1 MGRVDIRR
9 LVYAVIA
16 GLLWGLPTEVVYLM
30 GGTEALVN
38 LAWIHADAFIWPAV
52 PAILGLVVAIVVY
65 AILGWKPKAA
75 GAVVG
80 AGAVA
85 PGEAQAVADADAAAA
100 ADSRSVA
107 SADADKDAADKA
119 RAAAGQSARTSASQK
134 SRRFPWLNFAFG
146 MKHVLVLAGVIFV
159 CWLPVLILMYPC
171 SINPDTTEQLFEFQT
186 SAPTYYPWGNEYVD
200 AEFVDHHPVFDTLLY
215 GSITLLGDA
224 IGSYNHAFFLY
235 ILLQSALGALG
246 LAASCCYASRLAAP
260 RAKSKMRFQRSSFV
274 TKPVRRK
281 WQWMFSWYSRTR

>member
-9 LVYAVIA
+9 LVYAVIV

-30 GGTEALVN
+30 GGTEALVY
-38 LAWIHADAFIWPAV
+38 LAWIPADAFIRPAV

-75 GAVVG
+75 TVDAV
-80 AGAVA
+80 AGAAA
-85 PGEAQAVADADAAAA
+85 PGEAQAV
-100 ADSRSVA
+100 
-107 SADADKDAADKA
+107 ADADKDAADKA

-134 SRRFPWLNFAFG
+134 PRRFPWLNFAFD
-146 MKHVLVLAGVIFV
+146 MKHVLKLAGVIFV

-215 GSITLLGDA
+215 GGITLLGDA
-224 IGSYNHAFFLY
+224 IGSYNIAFFLF
-235 ILLQSALGALG
+235 ILLQGALGALG